1 MSRQLARC
9 LGVARSGRGW
19 LDAAFD
25 HDFEGALECELDFAR
40 CFLTGRSVSHDA
52 GPFNDLGDEAFVA
65 FFHRIPNPDFVIA
78 GIGIKRRQVYAPWR

>member
-1 MSRQLARC
+1 MRQR
-9 LGVARSGRGW
+9 GRGW

-52 GPFNDLGDEAFVA
+52 GPFNDLGDEAFVPFSA
-65 FFHRIPNPDFVIA
+65 EYQMRIS
-78 GIGIKRRQVYAPWR
+78 